1 MQNGKVCTCCGK
13 KLADSAFYKFL
24 NPKHKDKL
32 TPMCKK
38 CCVKQSLDDTG
49 DNIDIERF
57 KNTLHFN
64 DKPYRAELHR
74 ACIAQ
79 AEKRYSDE
87 GGKTK
92 AETVVGLYFGK
103 LSSLHQYKN
112 MTWDD
117 STLDDKTARTTQT
130 MQPTKD
136 GTVFELYKNDYPPQ
150 AIKAMQALFDL
161 LQSTYCITNQRQK
174 WLLSMYVCDRVTGE
188 MFTADNL
195 IAEYDDCK
203 QFADHELVELKQLLE
218 IDDNIFA
225 ESYADLYG
233 VRDGAWPWTD

>member
-13 KLADSAFYKFL
+13 KLADSAFYKSF

-49 DNIDIERF
+49 ESVDIERF

-64 DKPYRAELHR
+64 DRPYRTELHR

-130 MQPTKD
+130 IQPTRN
-136 GTVFELYKNDYPPQ
+136 GTVFELYKNDYSPQ
-150 AIKAMQALFDL
+150 ALKAMQALFDL
-161 LQSTYCITNQRQK
+161 LQSTYCITDQRQK
-174 WLLSMYVCDRVTGE
+174 WLLSMYVCDRITGE
-188 MFTADNL
+188 MFIAENL

-218 IDDNIFA
+218 IDDKIFA

-233 VRDGAWPWTD
+233 VREGAWPWTD